1 MDNISYLKSIIDEEF
16 KQTGQNN
23 VAFLMRFLSKAEEE
37 ELSRW
42 YKVTLEPL
50 GYVLFEKRN
59 RKLL

>member
-1 MDNISYLKSIIDEEF
+1 MDNISYLRNIIDERF
-16 KQTGQNN
+16 KTTGQNN
-23 VAFLMRFLSKAEEE
+23 VAFLMRFLSKTEER

-50 GYVLFEKRN
+50 GYVLFERRN